1 MNYSFIM
8 HKVRL
13 SLFILSLFAVLAACD
28 QVKSNY
34 ELPILG
40 HKEYVDKVVDG
51 KTVKDTIYH
60 TIAPFEFVNQ
70 DSALV
75 NNTTFANK
83 VYVADFFFT
92 SCPTICPVM
101 KKQMLR
107 VYEAYQDQPNFAILS
122 HSIDPTHDTVALL
135 HDFAERLGVSS
146 NTWHFV
152 TGDKDEIYDI
162 GEKSYMVVANE
173 DANAPGGFIHSGAFI
188 LVDQKGRIRGVYD
201 GTVPEQVDIL
211 INDISRLIKK
221 SNANS

>member
-1 MNYSFIM
+1 MKNLVKIYSLLLLLIAM
-8 HKVRL
+8 G
-13 SLFILSLFAVLAACD
+13 ACD
-28 QVKSNY
+28 QVKSDY

-40 HKEYVDKVVDG
+40 RKEYVDKVVDG

-60 TIAPFEFVNQ
+60 TIAEFEFVNQ
-70 DSALV
+70 DSSIV

-107 VYEAYQDQPNFAILS
+107 VYEKYNDNPNFAILS
-122 HSIDPTHDTVALL
+122 HSIDPEHDTVALL
-135 HDFAERLGVSS
+135 NDFAQRLGVTSD
-146 NTWHFV
+146 TWHFV

-173 DANAPGGFIHSGAFI
+173 DPNAPGGFIHSGAFI

-211 INDISRLIKK
+211 INDIARLTKK
-221 SNANS
+221 PDANT